1 MRIKYDMNDNYFKCY
16 NESQG
21 IIAKRSDIIKNPKI
35 KLHGYIERGF
45 IHLFLIFIIL
55 IFFAVTTYII
65 TENVDF
71 NLLYKISSVLLGL
84 IFLYFGIFLIS
95 YSFENKKIHSG
106 ELEVDA
112 EGIKDYSDTG
122 MVIGFS
128 WNNIKAIVIKKHT
141 ITILTDSQ
149 IYIFMDIEYKDR
161 LLLAIERYNKDLLII
176 DKTK

>member
-1 MRIKYDMNDNYFKCY
+1 MRIKYDMNNNYFKCY

-21 IIAKRSDIIKNPKI
+21 IITKRNEIIKNPKI
-35 KLHGYIERGF
+35 KLQGYLERGLVYSILICF
-45 IHLFLIFIIL
+45 LLIFT
-55 IFFAVTTYII
+55 AVSSYII
-65 TENVDF
+65 TGFFDV
-71 NLLYKISSVLLGL
+71 KRL
-84 IFLYFGIFLIS
+84 IEMTCILFGFMAFYFAMFFVS
-95 YSFENKKIHSG
+95 YSVENKKTHSG
-106 ELEVDA
+106 ELEVDV

-128 WNNIKAIVIKKHT
+128 WKNIKAIVIKKHT
-141 ITILTDSQ
+141 ISILTDSP